1 VGFLRRFVP
10 CCGAVVAVAG
20 AVLLCAC
27 GSSSAPAGS
36 TGTTVVSTANGALQC
51 ATFAGHTDCLG
62 IPYAEPPVAG
72 LRFKAPAAPPSW
84 SGTLDATQ
92 LRSACIQAKT
102 AYVVAEYGAE
112 DCLYLNAYIPAAD
125 AAASG
130 LPVMVWFHGG
140 GFMNGSGNAFNGA
153 YLAQTAN
160 AIVVTV
166 NYRLGPF
173 GWLALSS
180 LAAEAPD
187 GTTGNYGLLDQIAAL
202 KWVQTNIRNLGGDPQ
217 RIAIVGQSA
226 GGETVLA
233 MLASSYAAGLFQ
245 RAISMSAPSSLSLPT
260 VAQSEAKRSSFLAQL
275 GCTDTTAQPACLRS
289 ASAQQL
295 LDAANESWDL
305 IAQLGLEWTPTID
318 GAVQKE
324 QWVTAFR
331 EGNFN
336 KVPVLIGHTKEEG
349 GLFVAT
355 HDNAIGHAVTE
366 DEVVASA
373 KAFFGPAEPLVTLEY
388 PASDYPTPGDQEA
401 AVLTDAMFAAGE
413 TEDRDALS
421 LHVPVYGYQTCDPNA
436 PESHIH
442 ALYSTISCGHDSD
455 LAYLFQWDDFSG
467 EQPAFTANQWSLAL
481 QIGHYWGNFAASA
494 NPNGSGMV
502 NWPQYISGVAPIQL
516 LQPTDYGG
524 ISTTPTGSYLSDHK
538 VTFWTA
544 LLALQSLVP
553 TP

>member
-1 VGFLRRFVP
+1 MGFLRRLVP
-10 CCGAVVAVAG
+10 CSGAAVALAG
-20 AVLLCAC
+20 AVLLSAC
-27 GSSSAPAGS
+27 GSSSAPAAS
-36 TGTTVVSTANGALQC
+36 TGTTVVSTTDGALQC
-51 ATFAGHTDCLG
+51 ATFAGHADCLG
-62 IPYAEPPVAG
+62 IPYAAPPVG
-72 LRFKAPAAPPSW
+72 DLRFKAPAAPPSW

-92 LRSACIQAKT
+92 LRSACIQAGT
-102 AYVVAEYGAE
+102 VYVAVEYGAE
-112 DCLYLNAYIPAAD
+112 DCLYLNAYIPTAT
-125 AAASG
+125 ASG

-140 GFMNGSGNAFNGA
+140 GFINGSGNAFNGA

-173 GWLALSS
+173 GWLALGS

-202 KWVQTNIRNLGGDPQ
+202 KWVQANIRKLGGDPQ
-217 RIAIVGQSA
+217 RVTIVGQSA

-233 MLASSYAAGLFQ
+233 MLASPYAAGLFQ

-260 VAQSEAKRSSFLAQL
+260 VAQSEARRSAFLARL
-275 GCTDTTAQPACLRS
+275 GCSDTGTQLACLRS
-289 ASAQQL
+289 AGAQQL
-295 LDAANESWDL
+295 LDAADESWDL

-336 KVPVLIGHTKEEG
+336 KVPVMIGHTREEG
-349 GLFVAT
+349 ILFVAI

-373 KAFFGPAEPLVTLEY
+373 KAFFGPAEPLVALEY
-388 PASDYPTPGDQEA
+388 PVGDYASPGDQEA
-401 AVLTDAMFAAGE
+401 GVLTDAMFAAGE

-421 LHVPVYGYQTCDPNA
+421 LYVPVYGYQTCDPNA

-442 ALYSTISCGHDSD
+442 ARYSSIGCGHDSD

-467 EQPAFTANQWSLAL
+467 QQPAFTADQWSLAL
-481 QIGHYWGNFAASA
+481 QIGHYWGNFAAAA
-494 NPNGSGMV
+494 NPNGSGLV
-502 NWPQYISGVAPIQL
+502 NWPQYVPGVAPIQL
-516 LQPTDYGG
+516 LQPANYGG

-538 VTFWTA
+538 VAFWIV
-544 LLALQSLVP
+544 LLALQTLVP
-553 TP
+553 AP